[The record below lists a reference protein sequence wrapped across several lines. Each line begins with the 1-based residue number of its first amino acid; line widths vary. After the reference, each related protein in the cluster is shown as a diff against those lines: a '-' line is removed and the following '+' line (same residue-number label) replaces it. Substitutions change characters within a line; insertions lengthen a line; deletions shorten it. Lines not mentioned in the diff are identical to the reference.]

1 MTIEQ
6 VQQIMRAII
15 DQRRIRRAHMDA
27 QRRNG
32 APAQAGR
39 RVSHLEYIRRSS
51 RIWARHKEQEG

>member
-32 APAQAGR
+32 APEQAGGHISR
-39 RVSHLEYIRRSS
+39 PEYIRRSS
-51 RIWARHKEQEG
+51 RIWARHKGQEG